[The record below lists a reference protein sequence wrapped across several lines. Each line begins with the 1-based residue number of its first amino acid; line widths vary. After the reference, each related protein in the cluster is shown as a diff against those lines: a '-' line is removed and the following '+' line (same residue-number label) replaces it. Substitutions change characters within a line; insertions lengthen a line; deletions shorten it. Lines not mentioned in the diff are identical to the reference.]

1 MEELLCMCSISWCVM
16 LPFFVTVW
24 HLLNFFQFLIYFN
37 SDFFDRLLLSQS
49 FHILHSC
56 SWLLLSKVKKLSVYA
71 ECIPLI
77 FWESVSLWCSECQF
91 NPLVIKSSRKTNK
104 QNQKP
109 PYQFSELNWS
119 GGSKQCQS
127 QTKARTFGSQEQ
139 GKGSEIT
146 VFQQHQAVRSAVQE
160 TQALVSSWNLIML
173 VPSH

>member
-1 MEELLCMCSISWCVM
+1 MLRYLFLCQSDICWIIFSFWSTLTQTFWQIVTYPVIPYPTFMQLVT
-16 LPFFVTVW
+16 FV
-24 HLLNFFQFLIYFN
+24 
-37 SDFFDRLLLSQS
+37 QS
-49 FHILHSC
+49 
-56 SWLLLSKVKKLSVYA
+56 KKLSVYA

-109 PYQFSELNWS
+109 PYQFNELNWS
-119 GGSKQCQS
+119 GGSKQCQN